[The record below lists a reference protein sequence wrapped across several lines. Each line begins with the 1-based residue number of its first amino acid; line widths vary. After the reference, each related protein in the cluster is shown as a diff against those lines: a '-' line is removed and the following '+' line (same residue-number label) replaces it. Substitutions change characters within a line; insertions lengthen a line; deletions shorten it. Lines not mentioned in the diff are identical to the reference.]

1 MNYIVFSGE
10 GRGGDSIDGIKKHGD
25 GKLLNPPHDVSEIQS
40 YISSEMKKEKRKKK
54 KKKKTSTYRLIK
66 LHAFK
71 SQRVGLVF
79 PKVSRYS

>member
-40 YISSEMKKEKRKKK
+40 YIYSETKKEKR
-54 KKKKTSTYRLIK
+54 KKKTSTYRLIK

-71 SQRVGLVF
+71 SQGVGLVV

>member
-54 KKKKTSTYRLIK
+54 KTSTYRLIK

-71 SQRVGLVF
+71 SQRVGLVV

>member
-40 YISSEMKKEKRKKK
+40 YIYSETKKEKRKKK
-54 KKKKTSTYRLIK
+54 D
-66 LHAFK
+66 
-71 SQRVGLVF
+71 
-79 PKVSRYS
+79 

>member
-40 YISSEMKKEKRKKK
+40 YISSEMKKEKKKEK
-54 KKKKTSTYRLIK
+54 D
-66 LHAFK
+66 
-71 SQRVGLVF
+71 
-79 PKVSRYS
+79 